1 MHSMAARG
9 APSWSVRIAVTRAA
23 SFAPVVSVNLPS
35 TPACHGPPGFRPEAS
50 GIIMAVEQL
59 TYIQIAEH
67 LGINAEAARGLV
79 RRHRLPR
86 STANDGKTL
95 IAIDFREIQH
105 RKASARKPAGVQA
118 ESGSIAQRPNWALI
132 RIAALESE
140 LAAANERAGGFR
152 AAFEREKERA
162 DRLMTLHDAMVGELA
177 SMRTLLESRLE
188 AGRRKPWWRRLL
200 RKSASDREVTRV
212 TDIGRL
218 TG

>member
-1 MHSMAARG
+1 
-9 APSWSVRIAVTRAA
+9 
-23 SFAPVVSVNLPS
+23 
-35 TPACHGPPGFRPEAS
+35 
-50 GIIMAVEQL
+50 MAVEQL

-95 IAIDFREIQH
+95 IAIDFSEIQH
-105 RKASARKPAGVQA
+105 RKASPRKPAGVQA
-118 ESGSIAQRPNWALI
+118 ESGSNAQRPNWALI

-152 AAFEREKERA
+152 AAFERERDRA
-162 DRLMTLHDAMVGELA
+162 RAQA
-177 SMRTLLESRLE
+177 
-188 AGRRKPWWRRLL
+188 
-200 RKSASDREVTRV
+200 
-212 TDIGRL
+212 IGRL